1 MSTKTWEL
9 ERSELEAVEQ
19 SAIIRGESIK
29 VSQPKKEAKAVDRI
43 AQSQGIS
50 REELHTTAD
59 RSAAEW
65 AQIEAQRVSISRQP
79 AISA

>member
-19 SAIIRGESIK
+19 PAIIRGESIK
-29 VSQPKKEAKAVDRI
+29 VSQPEKEAKDVDQV

-50 REELHTTAD
+50 REELDTIAD
-59 RSAAEW
+59 RSAAES
-65 AQIEAQRVSISRQP
+65 AQIESRRVSISR
-79 AISA
+79 